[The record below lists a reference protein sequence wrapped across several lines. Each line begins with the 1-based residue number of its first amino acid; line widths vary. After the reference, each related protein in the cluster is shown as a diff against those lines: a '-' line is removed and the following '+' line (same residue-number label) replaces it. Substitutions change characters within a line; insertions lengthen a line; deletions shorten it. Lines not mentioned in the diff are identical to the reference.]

1 MRFPDHRLHL
11 QWRIPLDF
19 AAAHCEEY
27 VNHMAS
33 IKRYDDEARPSD
45 AGGFYNA
52 FQPASPK
59 TTLRPD
65 FFTCDSRNRS
75 NSIAM

>member
-1 MRFPDHRLHL
+1 MLPHIVKNTFN
-11 QWRIPLDF
+11 Q
-19 AAAHCEEY
+19 
-27 VNHMAS
+27 MAS

-65 FFTCDSRNRS
+65 FFYLR
-75 NSIAM
+75 

>member
-1 MRFPDHRLHL
+1 LLPHIVKNTFN
-11 QWRIPLDF
+11 Q
-19 AAAHCEEY
+19 
-27 VNHMAS
+27 MAS